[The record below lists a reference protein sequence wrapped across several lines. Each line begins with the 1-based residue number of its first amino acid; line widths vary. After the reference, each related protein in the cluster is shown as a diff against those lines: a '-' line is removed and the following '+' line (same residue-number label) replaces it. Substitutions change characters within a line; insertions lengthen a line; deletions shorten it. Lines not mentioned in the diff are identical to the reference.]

1 MRRLLGVLALVAL
14 ALIAVALIA
23 GPPAVVAA
31 HAAQAVQD
39 TAQDTAQDTLAA
51 QEEAPP
57 LAPLP
62 QLVADLAEIAAKID
76 EVETNLAEAPPESQA
91 VFAFQRRRRWQ
102 EHHDVLGRLVE
113 GMGKCGAT

>member
-31 HAAQAVQD
+31 HAAQAV
-39 TAQDTAQDTLAA
+39 QDTAQDTLAA